1 MEVTGKI
8 MEYER
13 ENGEA
18 YSLLFG
24 IDCVTWECLS
34 GSSAGSI
41 RTVPCGAAEIESNVL
56 FIAWSEDDRDAVS
69 IVADLEKRNLHGW
82 YLNQGDRHFWS
93 GRINSF
99 TDAPIK
105 DA

>member
-8 MEYER
+8 MEYEQ

-18 YSLLFG
+18 FSLLFG
-24 IDCVTWECLS
+24 LECVTWECLS

-56 FIAWSEDDRDAVS
+56 FIAWSEDERDAVS

-82 YLNQGDRHFWS
+82 HVNQSGGKFWRGTIS
-93 GRINSF
+93 SF
-99 TDAPIK
+99 TDAQIK